1 MQVTE
6 TLNEGLKR
14 AYEIV
19 IAGSDMEAIV
29 NDKLETARADFQM
42 KGFRKGKAPIA
53 LMKKMFGKSVLGES
67 MQESVDNAMKEQFE
81 KTGDR
86 PAQQPDVKMTN
97 DEWKEGE
104 DIHVTMSYE
113 CLPDVP
119 EGDFASIDLDR
130 LVVDIDDEA
139 VNEALENIAKGATNF
154 EKRRKGS
161 KAKDGDQ
168 LVIDFLGKIDD
179 VAFDGG
185 QADDFP
191 IVLGSNS
198 FIPGF
203 EDQLIGAKEGDEVTV
218 TVTFPENYQADNL
231 KGKEAVFVCNV
242 KAVNEPKPAEI
253 NDELGVRYGAEDLE
267 GLTKQVKE
275 RLADEYK
282 GAARTVLKR
291 GLMDKLDGMFS
302 FDLPPSL
309 CEAEATQIAHQ
320 LWHEENP
327 DVQGHDHD
335 PVEATDEHK
344 SLAERRVRLGLLLA
358 ELGNKN
364 EITVSDAEMQQ
375 VMMQQARQYPG
386 QEREFFDF
394 IQKNPQAQQQMRAPL
409 YEDKVVDYILELANV
424 TDKSVSKDDLQKAI
438 EALDEE

>member
-6 TLNEGLKR
+6 TVNEGLKR
-14 AYEIV
+14 AYEMT
-19 IAGSDMEAIV
+19 IAAGDMEAIV
-29 NDKLETARADFQM
+29 NEKLETARADFQM

-53 LMKKMFGKSVLGES
+53 LMKKMFGKSVLGEA

-86 PAQQPDVKMTN
+86 PAQQPDVQMTN
-97 DEWKEGE
+97 DEWKEGD
-104 DIHVTMSYE
+104 DIQVTMAYE

-119 EGDFASIDLDR
+119 EGDFASIDLER
-130 LVVDIDDEA
+130 LVVEIDDA
-139 VNEALENIAKGATNF
+139 SVTEALENIAKGATNF

-168 LVIDFLGKIDD
+168 IVIDFLGKVDGE
-179 VAFDGG
+179 AFEGG
-185 QADDFP
+185 QADDYP
-191 IVLGSNS
+191 LVLGSNS

-203 EDQLIGAKEGDEVTV
+203 EEQLVGAKEGDELDVK
-218 TVTFPENYQADNL
+218 VTFPAEYQAENL
-231 KGKEAVFVCNV
+231 KGKDAVFTCTV

-253 NDELGVRYGAEDLE
+253 DDALAVRYGADNLE
-267 GLTKQVKE
+267 GLTGQVKE
-275 RLADEYK
+275 RLGEEYK

-291 GLMDKLDGMFS
+291 GLMDKLDGMFD
-302 FDLPPSL
+302 FDLPTSL
-309 CEAEATQIAHQ
+309 VDAEAGQIAHQ

-327 DVQGHDHD
+327 EVEGHDHA
-335 PVEATDEHK
+335 PVEPTDEHK

-375 VMMQQARQYPG
+375 MMMQQARQYPG
-386 QEREFFDF
+386 QEKEFFEF
-394 IQKNPQAQQQMRAPL
+394 IQKNEQAQQQMRAPL
-409 YEDKVVDYILELANV
+409 YEDKVVDYILELAKV
-424 TDKSVSKDDLQKAI
+424 ADKSVSKDDLQKAI
-438 EALDEE
+438 EALDDE

>member
-6 TLNEGLKR
+6 TVNEGLKR
-14 AYEIV
+14 AYEIT
-19 IAGSDMEAIV
+19 IAAGDMESIV
-29 NDKLETARADFQM
+29 NEKLETARADFQM

-53 LMKKMFGKSVLGES
+53 LMKKMFGKSVLGEA
-67 MQESVDNAMKEQFE
+67 MQESVDSAMKEQFV

-97 DEWKEGE
+97 DEWKEGD
-104 DIHVTMSYE
+104 DIHVTMAYE
-113 CLPDVP
+113 RLPDVP
-119 EGDFASIDLDR
+119 EGDFANIELDR
-130 LVVDIDDEA
+130 LVVDIDDGS

-168 LVIDFLGKIDD
+168 VVIDFLGK
-179 VAFDGG
+179 VNNEEFDGG
-185 QADDFP
+185 QADDYP
-191 IVLGSNS
+191 LVLGSNS

-203 EDQLIGAKEGDEVTV
+203 EEQLVGTKEGDELEVK
-218 TVTFPENYQADNL
+218 VTFPADYQAENL
-231 KGKEAVFVCNV
+231 KGKEAVFTCNV
-242 KAVNEPKPAEI
+242 KSVNEPKPAEI
-253 NDELGVRYGAEDLE
+253 NDALGERYGAENLE
-267 GLTKQVKE
+267 GLTEQVKE
-275 RLADEYK
+275 RLANEYK

-291 GLMDKLDGMFS
+291 GLMDKLDGMFD

-309 CEAEATQIAHQ
+309 VTAEAGQIAHQ

-327 DVQGHDHD
+327 DVEGHDHD
-335 PVEATDEHK
+335 PVEPTDEHN

-375 VMMQQARQYPG
+375 MMMQQARQYPG
-386 QEREFFDF
+386 QEREFFEF
-394 IQKNPQAQQQMRAPL
+394 IQKNEQAQQQIRAPL
-409 YEDKVVDYILELANV
+409 YEDKVVDYILELASV
-424 TDKSVSKDDLQKAI
+424 TEKSVSKDDLQKAI
-438 EALDEE
+438 EALDVE